1 MYRDIRAIL
10 PHMDVTWSR
19 GLRDANF
26 ERLDVG
32 RFAPMG
38 DRQQHASRMKRLCFH
53 STAAKASA
61 ALMFLAGM
69 LAATSYGSEPGKPN
83 IAAEAAGQ
91 HYIVP
96 TSIPKNQ
103 QAEILLRA
111 ARNSVAMGNIAEA
124 LARFE
129 TLLDLTPRD
138 DHARFEYAGLLMQ
151 AGRLANARAQL
162 ERIVKEQQHV
172 SKYRLALADLL
183 LRLKDYSSARDQ
195 LRLLLSDKGFGPRAA
210 LKIAR
215 SFAGEHHF
223 AEADAV
229 LDSHSSQLKDLDS
242 SSQLE
247 LGRLLID
254 LERPAQA
261 VALLSALHDASR
273 DDESISATLLLAKVR
288 MNARAEAIESIAQL
302 EKQPLKDAGV
312 WQQLASQFYEEQ
324 AFPEALALYQQVL
337 RRFPERHAAAL
348 GMARTY
354 LRLYEPDSARKILL
368 EPRGDLNE
376 RDRSMVMAEYHA
388 LVGEYSE
395 AIAIARRLFEA
406 DAGDVQAA
414 ILLGNVYHDSS
425 QFQLAAAAYS
435 AALAHCSPHDQEQ
448 HREILRL
455 LAKNDL
461 FGRQLDRAIAI
472 LRSLVEEHPSDVAS
486 RLLLMETLA
495 EAKRFGEA
503 EAVAKSAIE
512 TYNPRD
518 RVALDTQLGYVLLKQ
533 GKWADAAEQF
543 RSLALESN
551 ERSPDV
557 AYGLSQAATKANQPA
572 LAREAMSLGPS
583 LLAPP
588 AMWGVVIAG
597 RALGYCECE
606 SAAAVL
612 DNALVTSPGNLVLL
626 NLRGEAAQQCNC
638 GCQSP
643 DCRCRAD
650 KVRDAMS
657 GSRSGA
663 SPPAN
668 RWFQAVI
675 HTSPTNV
682 RAHLGCARS
691 YQEYLAYESANAEYR
706 ELLRLM
712 PQDVTIVREAARL
725 VEDWRGLEC
734 AAPIYAEGQASLLP
748 AAGSEAPG
756 GDAPTPS
763 SSEPIASAADSQLL
777 SSEYGARYL
786 RGWRLHQAIPAYQ
799 CLIDMEPS
807 NEAAIFDLAQCQS
820 ALNRTQCAVDTYE
833 RLLAA
838 DPCNQ
843 NAATALLRNQ
853 LEMQPKILGGFD
865 YEDQR
870 GRQGLANMTW
880 YNFSMSG
887 RRPLGDENEF
897 FEVGYR
903 ERILQPTDDRQDFG
917 EIPYVRWQQKYDVD
931 SLAYLELAVE
941 KYQYGLK
948 TRPTFNVGIDVLR
961 QDDTEIRI
969 SGFLKNYYVCG
980 EAVRQDIY
988 TTGIQIDGVYRPQ
1001 RLWTLSGYY
1010 RIANFSDNNWVN
1022 WVNLNSAHLLW
1033 QGRRQLRGIIDYN
1046 FYTFA
1051 HQTIFGPI
1059 PGSLVG
1065 TIHPYWSPSGYS
1077 VLSTGL
1083 ELTQWFS
1090 CDRFK
1095 GANEHF
1101 AMVFAGAAVD
1111 SNGQPYFLA
1120 ISRWQRDLSEKMTWT
1135 IDANLTRSQEQVYNA
1150 VGVATY
1156 GVLRL
1161 W

>member
-1 MYRDIRAIL
+1 M
-10 PHMDVTWSR
+10 WSR

-26 ERLDVG
+26 ERLGIG

-38 DRQQHASRMKRLCFH
+38 DTRQHASRMKRLCVH

-61 ALMFLAGM
+61 ALMFLVGV
-69 LAATSYGSEPGKPN
+69 LAATSYGNEPGKAN
-83 IAAEAAGQ
+83 SAAEATGKPSSP
-91 HYIVP
+91 P
-96 TSIPKNQ
+96 TGITKSR
-103 QAEILLRA
+103 QAEILLHA
-111 ARNSVAMGNIAEA
+111 ARNAVAMGNLAEA
-124 LARFE
+124 LTRFE
-129 TLLDLTPRD
+129 MLLDLTPGD
-138 DHARFEYAGLLMQ
+138 DQARFEYAGLLMQ
-151 AGRLANARAQL
+151 AGRLANARVQL
-162 ERIVKEQQHV
+162 ERVVKEQEHV
-172 SKYRLALADLL
+172 PKYRLALADLL
-183 LRLKDYSSARDQ
+183 LQLKDYSSAREQ
-195 LRLLLSDKGFGPRAA
+195 LRPLLSDKRFGPRAA

-215 SFAGEHHF
+215 SFAGEHRF

-229 LDSHSSQLKDLDS
+229 LDSHSSQLKELDS

-254 LERPAQA
+254 LDRPAQA
-261 VALLSALHDASR
+261 VGLLSALHDVNR
-273 DDESISATLLLAKVR
+273 DDESISASLLLAKVR
-288 MNARAEAIESIAQL
+288 MNARAEAIEFMAQL
-302 EKQPLKDAGV
+302 EKRPLKDAGL
-312 WQQLASQFYEEQ
+312 WQQLASQFYQEQ
-324 AFPEALALYQQVL
+324 AFAEALALYRQVL
-337 RRFPERHAAAL
+337 RSFPERNAAEL
-348 GMARTY
+348 NLARTY
-354 LRLYEPDSARKILL
+354 LRLYESESAHKILL
-368 EPRGDLNE
+368 EPRGDLND
-376 RDRSMVMAEYHA
+376 RDKSIVMAEYHA

-395 AIAIARRLFEA
+395 AIAIARNLFEA
-406 DAGDVQAA
+406 DASDVQAA
-414 ILLGNVYHDSS
+414 ILLGDVYHDSS

-435 AALAHCSPHDQEQ
+435 ASLARCGQHDQEQ
-448 HREILRL
+448 RRDILRL

-461 FGRQLDRAIAI
+461 LAWQLDRAIAI
-472 LRSLVEEHPSDVAS
+472 LNGLVEENPSDVAS
-486 RLLLMETLA
+486 RLLLMEALA
-495 EAKRFGEA
+495 EAKRFDVA
-503 EAVAKSAIE
+503 EAVARSATE

-518 RVALDTQLGYVLLKQ
+518 RVAIDTQLGYVLLKQ
-533 GKWADAAEQF
+533 GRWTEAAEQF
-543 RSLALESN
+543 RSLAMRSN

-557 AYGLSQAATKANQPA
+557 AYGLFLSATMTNQPE
-572 LAREAMSLGPS
+572 LAREAMTLGPS
-583 LLAPP
+583 PLAPP
-588 AMWGVVIAG
+588 AMWGAIIAG
-597 RALGYCECE
+597 RALGFCECE

-612 DNALVTSPGNLVLL
+612 DNALYRSPGNLVLL
-626 NLRGEAAQQCNC
+626 NLRGEATQQCNC
-638 GCQSP
+638 GCRSP
-643 DCRCRAD
+643 DGRCRAD

-675 HTSPTNV
+675 QASPTNV
-682 RAHLGCARS
+682 RAHLGSARS
-691 YQEYLAYESANAEYR
+691 YQEYLAYENAYAEYR

-725 VEDWRGLEC
+725 VEEWRGLEC

-748 AAGSEAPG
+748 SAGSEAAAQIAVPPASRLG
-756 GDAPTPS
+756 APTTS
-763 SSEPIASAADSQLL
+763 SSESIASEADSQLL

-838 DPCNQ
+838 DPCNRD
-843 NAATALLRNQ
+843 AATALLRNQ

-865 YEDQR
+865 YENQI

-897 FEVGYR
+897 LEVGYR

-931 SLAYLELAVE
+931 SLAFLELAVE
-941 KYQYGLK
+941 KYQYGIK

-988 TTGIQIDGVYRPQ
+988 TTGIQIDGLYRPH

-1010 RIANFSDNNWVN
+1010 RVANFSDNNWVN

-1101 AMVFAGAAVD
+1101 ARVFAGAAVD
-1111 SNGQPYFLA
+1111 SNGQPYLIA
-1120 ISRWQRDLSEKMTWT
+1120 LSRWQRDLSEQLTWT